1 MQVAACPVVVGSS
14 ALIVSSLIATT
25 PVASPPDLHTVSA
38 AVRLLSTDPLGGLEN
53 IPYNL
58 FADLANVPYND
69 ALAVQEIVYALGP
82 PDTTGGVPGWIA
94 PGTPDSAISATD
106 QYMLGGTGSWW
117 MESLGNTWGWDDGNW
132 PQVVGYLMAVLP
144 FPQFTLPLAQ
154 QLQELAQAEIVD
166 GAGVNCEFECSNAT
180 GYIGGWF
187 QTPIQD
193 LLNPNGYTYPT
204 VLQGNVGVDGQ
215 STDVIWSGQQVPQ
228 LDLSAPGTDFFNSLL
243 APPADNPIEPVD
255 LANVINNYSMFWQ
268 ETDNDWGGALA
279 TGSFLY
285 FGAPTLYSI
294 PNVIGG
300 EIQDFTGIPNQ
311 WGFPTDQ
318 PYGAEP
324 DWGPTAGPAQLLSGL
339 EQGLQYLLS
348 GPGGPADGP
357 DGTGGGGL
365 LGYLD
370 PSTLS
375 AALNTDFSNLFGS
388 FDPSTLSADLSG
400 LLGPDL
406 ASMVASLF

>member
-1 MQVAACPVVVGSS
+1 
-14 ALIVSSLIATT
+14 
-25 PVASPPDLHTVSA
+25 
-38 AVRLLSTDPLGGLEN
+38 VRLLSTDPLGGLEN

-69 ALAVQEIVYALGP
+69 ALAVEEIDYALGP

-132 PQVVGYLMAVLP
+132 PQVVGYLMALLP

-154 QLQELAQAEIVD
+154 QLQEFAQAEIVD
-166 GAGVNCEFECSNAT
+166 GAGVNCEFECSSAT
-180 GYIGGWF
+180 SYTGGWF
-187 QTPIQD
+187 HTPIQD
-193 LLNPNGYTYPT
+193 LLNPSGFTYPS

-215 STDVIWSGQQVPQ
+215 STDVIWSGQHVPP

-243 APPADNPIEPVD
+243 LPPADNPIEPVN
-255 LANVINNYSMFWQ
+255 LLNVITNYSTLWQ
-268 ETDNDWGGALA
+268 ELGTDWVNADA
-279 TGSFLY
+279 TGSFAY
-285 FGAPTLYSI
+285 WGAPTLYSI
-294 PNVIGG
+294 PSLIGG

-311 WGFPTDQ
+311 FGFPTDQ
-318 PYGAEP
+318 PHGAEP
-324 DWGPTAGPAQLLSGL
+324 DWGTTAGPAQLLSGL

-375 AALNTDFSNLFGS
+375 AALNTDFGNLFGS
-388 FDPSTLSADLSG
+388 LDPSALSADLSTAFDPSTISADLSG